1 MGEASHSS
9 PLPLWERERVR
20 GITEIAGIVT
30 ENGLGG
36 QKRNRC
42 KTKRAGKT
50 RPDFFLLIGF
60 TILRFTSQ
68 KPLLGDR

>member
-30 ENGLGG
+30 EKCFEG
-36 QKRNRC
+36 QKIKNRHS
-42 KTKRAGKT
+42 
-50 RPDFFLLIGF
+50 F
-60 TILRFTSQ
+60 TNKGPVKIFVAA
-68 KPLLGDR
+68 KEMG

>member
-30 ENGLGG
+30 ENHFRG
-36 QKRNRC
+36 QKRNGRERENQSIVDSANDY
-42 KTKRAGKT
+42 TYT
-50 RPDFFLLIGF
+50 NVN
-60 TILRFTSQ
+60 
-68 KPLLGDR
+68 